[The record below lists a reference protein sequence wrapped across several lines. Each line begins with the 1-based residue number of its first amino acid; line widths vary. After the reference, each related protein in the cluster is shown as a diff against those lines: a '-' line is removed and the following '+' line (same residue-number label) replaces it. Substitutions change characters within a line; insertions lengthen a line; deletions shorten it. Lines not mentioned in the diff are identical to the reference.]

1 MHTSTIKKLLRNI
14 THEDPSI
21 RRSAA
26 ESLSEGDERAIYP
39 LIKALRDDNFG
50 VQDAAMHSL
59 MAMRG
64 EVTAY
69 MVLPLLREDSFLRNT
84 ALVIL
89 TEIGEDAVSL
99 LPILLND
106 KDDDVRKF
114 ALDLIHDIKHCD
126 YPEKIIDLIGKDPN
140 ANVRAAAAK
149 SLGTLKFKDAVPQL
163 VSALHDEEWVCLSAI
178 EALTEMQD
186 DSSIDAIAKLL
197 DNSSETIRFAAI
209 DTLGKI
215 NTPIS
220 INSLMNHIDTAEGFE
235 KNATISS
242 LIKLGKVP
250 SSPGVSDALIEML
263 HDGEWDEKLL
273 AIRGLVELNEAGAKR
288 HIIDIAGQLDT
299 SNPDDE
305 DKLYFI
311 KETLNSFKCDKELI
325 EILNDPEFKFRGK
338 VIAIETVGDI
348 QCKDAVASLI
358 NLLKSDLRDV
368 RRSSIQSLGKIDSD
382 DAKDCLIDAIGDHD
396 SHVRRSAITALG
408 KIGEMSAFEPLMKM
422 LKSEKFS
429 DVIYEF
435 VSALININ
443 SEEFLSRINEF
454 NDNVREIASHY
465 APDLHKGAAC

>member
-1 MHTSTIKKLLRNI
+1 MKKLLRNI

-89 TEIGEDAVSL
+89 TEIGEDAIPL
-99 LPILLND
+99 LPELLND

-126 YPEKIIDLIGKDPN
+126 YPDKVVELIEKDPN
-140 ANVRAAAAK
+140 TNVRAAAAEAIGK
-149 SLGTLKFKDAVPQL
+149 LQFKDAVPHL
-163 VSALHDEEWVCLSAI
+163 INALNDEEWVCFSAL

-186 DSSIDAIAKLL
+186 DSSIDAIEKLL
-197 DNSSETIRFAAI
+197 GNSSETIRFAAI
-209 DTLGKI
+209 ETLGKI
-215 NTPIS
+215 NTPKS
-220 INSLMNHIDTAEGFE
+220 IKALMNHIEIAEGFE
-235 KNATISS
+235 RKATISN
-242 LIKLGKVP
+242 LIKLGTVP
-250 SSPGVSDALIEML
+250 SAPGVSDTLIEL
-263 HDGEWDEKLL
+263 LNDGEWDEKLL
-273 AIRGLVELNEAGAKR
+273 AIRGLVELNEASAIK

-311 KETLNSFKCDKELI
+311 KESFNCDNELI
-325 EILNDPEFKFRGK
+325 EILNNQDFKFRGK
-338 VIAIETVGDI
+338 VLAIETVGNI
-348 QCKDAVASLI
+348 QCKGAVPSLI

-368 RRSSIQSLGKIDSD
+368 RRSSIQSLAKIDSD
-382 DAKDCLIDAIGDHD
+382 DAKDCLIDAVSDHD

-408 KIGEMSAFEPLMKM
+408 KIGDMSSFEPLMKM

-435 VSALININ
+435 VIALMNIN

-454 NDNVREIASHY
+454 SDNVREIASNY
-465 APDLHKGAAC
+465 SPDLFKGAAC